1 MIVIMAR
8 VDTTERVVTQIQSG
22 KEIQPLQVKLRESLG
37 GEWVWVQDLK
47 QSEFIHF
54 DCGEVYEG
62 YDGRE
67 GYNYCGS
74 AVFKL

>member
-8 VDTTERVVTQIQSG
+8 VDTTERVVTQIPSG
-22 KEIQPLQVKLRESLG
+22 REIQTLQVKLRESLG
-37 GEWVWVQDLK
+37 GSWVCVQELE

>member
-1 MIVIMAR
+1 MIVILAR
-8 VDTTERVVTQIQSG
+8 VDTTERVVTQIGNSS
-22 KEIQPLQVKLRESLG
+22 EISTLQGKLREALG

-47 QSEFIHF
+47 QSQFIHF
-54 DCGEVYEG
+54 DCAEVYQG

-74 AVFKL
+74 AFFSL